1 MNKYEEAV
9 EAFVDECR
17 FAKVVETPRGSA
29 ILVAGK
35 IIDVSGPTSVGGD
48 VQPNYAHALVI
59 ALRRSAAA
67 DTGDIVGIAN
77 ARSVG
82 TAA

>member
-35 IIDVSGPTSVGGD
+35 IIDVSGPPPFGGD
-48 VQPNYAHALVI
+48 VQPNYAHALVT
-59 ALRRSAAA
+59 ALRRGAAQ
-67 DTGDIVGIAN
+67 DVNGIVGIAN
-77 ARSVG
+77 AGRVG